1 MTWAFLKPMKL
12 APKLSIIDFPSSVAG
27 FHHLK
32 YAPSTLLS
40 LTESDKHVQTLSHRR
55 AIKNLRQMSCCF
67 PFDYFYYP
75 SFHCEWWFWCSS
87 EKDNC
92 ISVQHLSSK
101 FQCFTICFPSVTEE
115 TSGLSVLWS
124 GSFCIKFALC
134 KSCLDTWAKSS
145 TNSACKHQGDFL
157 SRPPWEGI
165 AWETSEEAV
174 EHRFTGDPN
183 PILQKGKVV
192 VRTFPF

>member
-1 MTWAFLKPMKL
+1 MIIFITPVFIVNGDSGVPLRRIIVFLFN
-12 APKLSIIDFPSSVAG
+12 I
-27 FHHLK
+27 
-32 YAPSTLLS
+32 YLL
-40 LTESDKHVQTLSHRR
+40 
-55 AIKNLRQMSCCF
+55 
-67 PFDYFYYP
+67 Y
-75 SFHCEWWFWCSS
+75 
-87 EKDNC
+87 
-92 ISVQHLSSK
+92 

-157 SRPPWEGI
+157 SRPPSEGI

-174 EHRFTGDPN
+174 EHSFTGDPN

>member
-92 ISVQHLSSK
+92 ISVQHLSSI
-101 FQCFTICFPSVTEE
+101 FSVFLQSVFLLSQRKPVAFLF
-115 TSGLSVLWS
+115 SGVGVSVLN
-124 GSFCIKFALC
+124 LP
-134 KSCLDTWAKSS
+134 
-145 TNSACKHQGDFL
+145 SARVASIPG
-157 SRPPWEGI
+157 
-165 AWETSEEAV
+165 
-174 EHRFTGDPN
+174 PN
-183 PILQKGKVV
+183 PLPIQPVSTKAISWAGLPGRALPGRPQRKL
-192 VRTFPF
+192 